1 MKYFDHSATTP
12 IHPEV
17 VTLLNTIN
25 IENYGNPSSVY
36 NPGLKSR
43 RIIEKS
49 RRQFANAIGASS
61 NQILFTSGGT
71 ESNNHIIWNL
81 LFSKNKHV
89 ITSSIEHPAILK
101 VLNNLKP
108 LGIEYSI
115 LPVDKN
121 GIIKI
126 EKIDELIRSD
136 TGLISIMFAN
146 NEVGSIQPIKNIV
159 SKANKYNIPVHS
171 DAVQVL
177 GKIPI
182 NVDIGVDFISFSAHK
197 FYGPKGVGALYVKN
211 KNLVNQFMIGGS
223 QETGL
228 RGGTE
233 NISGIAGMGL
243 ASEIATKNIK
253 KNQSHL
259 KNLELVFREELIK
272 FYPQAIFHVESKNC
286 LPGLISVSLPNI
298 KSNILIAKLD
308 RDDIY
313 VSNGPACSSGNVK
326 PSPVLEAMGISKEYN
341 TSTIRIS
348 FGHDNKLEDINFLLN
363 SLKTH
368 LTYFHE

>member
-12 IHPEV
+12 MHPEV
-17 VTLLNTIN
+17 ISLLNSIN
-25 IENYGNPSSVY
+25 LENYGNPSSVY
-36 NPGLKSR
+36 DPGLKSKK
-43 RIIEKS
+43 IIEKS

-61 NQILFTSGGT
+61 DQILFTSGGT
-71 ESNNHIIWNL
+71 ESNNHIIWSL

-101 VLNNLKP
+101 ILNNLKP

-121 GIIKI
+121 GIIEI
-126 EKIDELIRSD
+126 EKIDNLIRQD

-146 NEVGSIQPIKNIV
+146 NEVGTIQPIKDIV
-159 SKANKYNIPVHS
+159 SKASKYNIPVHS

-182 NVDIGVDFISFSAHK
+182 NINIGVDFISFSAHK
-197 FYGPKGVGALYVKN
+197 FYGPKGVGALYIKN
-211 KNLVNQFMIGGS
+211 KNLIKSFMIGGS
-223 QETGL
+223 QEAGL
-228 RGGTE
+228 RAGTE

-243 ASEIATKNIK
+243 ASEIVTKTIK
-253 KNQSHL
+253 NNQSHL
-259 KNLELVFREELIK
+259 KELELVFRKELIR
-272 FYPQAIFHVESKNC
+272 FYPQAVFHVKSKDC
-286 LPGLISVSLPNI
+286 LPGLISVSLPKI

-308 RDDIY
+308 RDSVY

-326 PSPVLEAMGISKEYN
+326 PSPVLKAMGISKQHN

-348 FGHDNKLEDINFLLN
+348 LGHGNTIDDVKFLLT
-363 SLKTH
+363 SLKKH
-368 LTYFHE
+368 LT